1 MDKGWFTMELSDMFW
16 NASLEELE
24 RGYLE
29 EPDDYL
35 CLLCGKKIEKGI
47 VYSGEGVLYE
57 ASRYIRVHIEQTHGS
72 VFEHLIGL
80 DKRLT
85 GLTDHQNRLLRLFYE
100 GKGDEAIQKELGIGS
115 SATIRN
121 HRFGLREKERQAK
134 VFLTLMELLKTRDR
148 TSPRFIAPHDTAR
161 MVDDRYKIT
170 PEENDKILERYFP
183 KGPGGPLKTFE
194 MKEKNKLVIL
204 RQIAKRFEP
213 DRLYSEAE
221 INAILKTAYPDY
233 VTLRRYLIEY
243 GFMGRKPDGSQYW
256 LLASETSKV

>member
-1 MDKGWFTMELSDMFW
+1 MDLSELFW
-16 NASLEELE
+16 NASLEELKK
-24 RGYLE
+24 GYVE

-35 CLLCGKKIEKGI
+35 CLLCGEKIEKGI
-47 VYSGEGVLYE
+47 VYPWEGIFYE

-72 VFEHLIGL
+72 VFEHLIRL
-80 DKRLT
+80 DKQLT

-100 GKGDEAIQKELGIGS
+100 GKNDAAIQKEMGIGS

-134 VFLTLMELLKTRDR
+134 VFLTLMELLNTRDQ
-148 TSPRFIAPHDTAR
+148 TSPRFIPPHDTAR

-170 PEENDKILERYFP
+170 PDENDQILKRYFP

-194 MKEKNKLVIL
+194 IREKNKLVVL

-213 DRLYSEAE
+213 GRLYSETE
-221 INAILKTAYPDY
+221 VNAILKNAYPDY

-243 GFMGRKPDGSQYW
+243 GFMDRKPDGSQYW
-256 LLASETSKV
+256 LMENRPVSS